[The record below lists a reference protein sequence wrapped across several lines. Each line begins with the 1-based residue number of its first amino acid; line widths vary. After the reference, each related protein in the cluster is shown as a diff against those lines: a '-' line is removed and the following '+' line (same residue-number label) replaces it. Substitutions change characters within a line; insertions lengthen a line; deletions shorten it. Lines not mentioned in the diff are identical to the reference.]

1 MSNTDSASLMQ
12 QQNPAP
18 EFGREGM
25 ELHEVVTLLWNS
37 KWLIAGFVAAF
48 LALSIVYAI
57 RARPVYRANAML
69 QIQQQRS
76 ALSAFG
82 GEGNILGSL
91 FGANS
96 RAQAEIQIMTSRA
109 VIDPV
114 IREMNL
120 DLVVK
125 GAPRGA
131 VEISQLTVPAS
142 WYGKKMT
149 LRSLGHG
156 SYVLSGPDGAKVL
169 EGEQGQTARADSGKV
184 AINLGKLD
192 LAGGKSVIL
201 VRQPVQRAFEMI
213 SSRVN
218 AVELGHNTGIVQV
231 SFLGTNPVHAR
242 NVLNALVDQ
251 YLNQNVTAYSAQ
263 ARRSLR
269 FVNRQLPD
277 LKKQM
282 NRAEEKL
289 TDYQVSHNT
298 VNVEEQAR
306 AMLNEFSALEGELTQ
321 LQLAE
326 VALGQQYTSKYPAYA
341 ALEQQKESVNKRLKA
356 LQDRLNGLPKDE
368 QGYVRL
374 KRDAEVYTKLY
385 TTLLAKAQ
393 DLRVAA
399 EGSVGSARIVDD
411 AVTPLRP
418 VRPNKRLIVMLGF
431 MLGLGLGVAAAFL
444 RRALS
449 SGMTDPVEI
458 EQRFGVP
465 MYAVVPHS
473 SMEEKLSKRRK
484 GGAVSTPHLLAFI
497 ADEEPTIEALR
508 SLRTSLDFVLKN
520 AKNRVV
526 GLAGPMPGI
535 GKSFVSAN
543 LAYLAATTGSKVLLI
558 DGDMRRGHLHRHMGQ
573 PDAPGLAELL
583 GGEVSAENCIR
594 RNLFDSTLD
603 FIPSG
608 KYPKNPAELL
618 IKGGIGD
625 VLGRLEESYDLVLI
639 DLPPILS
646 VVDPIIA
653 MRATGV
659 NLLILRAGKH
669 AAQEITYSLTRL
681 RQNDIPVTGF
691 LLNNLTRSKGP
702 SMYAY
707 HAEYYRAKGS
717 K

>member
-1 MSNTDSASLMQ
+1 MSNTENTPFVQ
-12 QQNPAP
+12 QQNSAI
-18 EFGREGM
+18 ESGKEGM
-25 ELHEVVTLLWNS
+25 ELHEVVTLLWNG
-37 KWLIAGFVAAF
+37 KWLIAGFVGVF
-48 LALSIVYAI
+48 LALSIVHAL
-57 RARPVYRANAML
+57 RARPVYRADAML
-69 QIQQQRS
+69 EIQQQKS

-82 GEGNILGSL
+82 GQGDILGSL

-96 RAQAEIQIMTSRA
+96 RAQAEIRIMTSRA

-114 IREMNL
+114 IRKMNL
-120 DLVVK
+120 DLFVK

-131 VEISQLTVPAS
+131 VEIDRLKVPGS
-142 WYGKKMT
+142 WYGKKLT
-149 LRSLGHG
+149 LRSEGHG
-156 SYVLSGPDGAKVL
+156 SYVLSGPDGARVL
-169 EGEQGQTARADSGKV
+169 EGEQGRTAQADSGKV
-184 AINLGKLD
+184 AINIGKLD
-192 LAGGKSVIL
+192 LASSKSVTI
-201 VRQPVQRAFEMI
+201 VRQPVQRAYEMI
-213 SSRVN
+213 SGRLN
-218 AVELGHNTGIVQV
+218 AVEMGHDTGIVQM

-251 YLNQNVTAYSAQ
+251 YLNQNVTAHSAE
-263 ARRSLR
+263 ARRSLH

-282 NRAEEKL
+282 NQAEEKL

-298 VNVEEQAR
+298 VNVEQQAK

-326 VALGQQYTSKYPAYA
+326 AALGQQYTSKYPAYA

-356 LQDRLNGLPKDE
+356 LQDRLDGLPKDE

-431 MLGLGLGVAAAFL
+431 ILGLGLGIAAVFL

-458 EQRFGVP
+458 EQHFGVP

-473 SMEEKLSKRRK
+473 GLEDKLDKRRK
-484 GGAVSTPHLLAFI
+484 GGAVSTSNLLALN
-497 ADEEPTIEALR
+497 AGEDPTVEALR
-508 SLRTSLDFVLKN
+508 SLRTSLDFALRN
-520 AKNRVV
+520 AKNHIV
-526 GLAGPMPGI
+526 GLTGPVPGV
-535 GKSFVSAN
+535 GKTFVSTN
-543 LAYLAATTGSKVLLI
+543 LAYLAATAGGKVLLI
-558 DGDMRRGHLHRHMGQ
+558 DGDMRRGHVYQHVGQ
-573 PDAPGLAELL
+573 PDTPGLAELL
-583 GGEVSAENCIR
+583 GGEVSEDDCIR
-594 RNLFDSTLD
+594 RNLFDHTLD

-608 KYPKNPAELL
+608 KYPKNPAELF
-618 IKGGIGD
+618 IKGGIGE
-625 VLGRLEESYDLVLI
+625 LLERMGASYDLVLI

-659 NLLILRAGKH
+659 NLVVLRAGKH
-669 AAQEITYSLTRL
+669 AEKEITYSLTRL
-681 RQNDIPVTGF
+681 RQNDISVTGF
-691 LLNNLTRSKGP
+691 LLNNPIRRVTPTR
-702 SMYAY
+702 YTY
-707 HAEYYRAKGS
+707 HSEYYRAKGS